1 MDAPALAPQTA
12 PLIRVPVAV
21 SPSKVPTPD
30 PKTFSSGARLRT
42 YILAGVLVTAPIA
55 VTLWLTVTFIYFI
68 DDQVRWALNLEESSG
83 VAFWV
88 PGLGLVIMLLFLA
101 LVGFFAAS
109 FLGKTVVH
117 LSEYLMGKMPF
128 VRTIY
133 GALKQILET
142 VLANQSDAFRE
153 VCLVEYPRRGMWV
166 LGFVTTSAKGPVA
179 DATPYDLHYVF
190 VPTTPNPTSGFLVL
204 LPREEI
210 ITLDLSVDDG
220 AKLIISGGIV
230 APGSDAKAAREQME
244 KAARRAGPA
253 PAPAADLPQPN
264 P

>member
-1 MDAPALAPQTA
+1 MT
-12 PLIRVPVAV
+12 
-21 SPSKVPTPD
+21 
-30 PKTFSSGARLRT
+30 SGARLRN

-55 VTLWLTVTFIYFI
+55 VTLWLTITFIEFI
-68 DDQVRWALNLEESSG
+68 DNQVRWVLDIEEG
-83 VAFWV
+83 TGTVFWV

-109 FLGKTVVH
+109 FLGKLVVR

-166 LGFVTTSAKGPVA
+166 LGFVTTQAKGVVA
-179 DATPYDLHYVF
+179 EATPHNLHYVF

-210 ITLDLSVDDG
+210 ITLDMTVDDG

-230 APGSDAKAAREQME
+230 SPGMEAKTAKDVIERSAQ
-244 KAARRAGPA
+244 P
-253 PAPAADLPQPN
+253 PPAAPSASQ
-264 P
+264 